1 MAMHSHMIQREIE
14 MGVTLMNTKPGFNRC
29 IRVGTAFDKLP
40 EGFMILFSH
49 WSITDVP
56 CTSGIPHKYQ
66 VSLPHNK
73 NYTCNHIR
81 IELRPKE

>member
-66 VSLPHNK
+66 VSLPYGKYLQTHQN
-73 NYTCNHIR
+73 R
-81 IELRPKE
+81 VEA